1 MRWDDNKTGQS
12 FHQKNKKKLDR
23 VEAPIYIILN
33 QEKSMHVSFPWAL
46 ASESLENNL
55 CHVEQQTGN
64 HGSTNIA
71 VW

>member
-1 MRWDDNKTGQS
+1 MITKLDRVFTKKT
-12 FHQKNKKKLDR
+12 KKKLDR